1 MSVLNFHKKKKD
13 FLDWHSF
20 IVSLPFNTKHALAS
34 FRHNGTGAPW
44 NWWAH
49 EELDAL
55 QEWRWSLHVVGD
67 RCCIYIWRIV
77 HGNMVVC
84 FLFLLHEQ
92 GILRMS
98 AISIVIAILAFTSLS
113 NLLVLNNNAEVPP
126 CSVPWQHGNGHS
138 PNHDQEILLPAVTD
152 WKVWTKTLDASWSWV
167 VWLNVSLLQL
177 SRRLVQLIQNRLVHF
192 LDLYWRD
199 LHAVDGNWNGSNCR
213 RLIIIKIS
221 TPRWGEF
228 SDATHPN
235 WHSIMWS
242 CTGWWSICQV

>member
-1 MSVLNFHKKKKD
+1 MKL
-13 FLDWHSF
+13 
-20 IVSLPFNTKHALAS
+20 VST
-34 FRHNGTGAPW
+34 
-44 NWWAH
+44 
-49 EELDAL
+49 
-55 QEWRWSLHVVGD
+55 WRVGRIAGVMLIFACCWRPMLHLHLKNRAWKYGS
-67 RCCIYIWRIV
+67 
-77 HGNMVVC
+77 
-84 FLFLLHEQ
+84 LFLIPVTWTRDLEDECN
-92 GILRMS
+92 LYS
-98 AISIVIAILAFTSLS
+98 DCNISFHFSS
-113 NLLVLNNNAEVPP
+113 KLLVLNNNAEVPP

-138 PNHDQEILLPAVTD
+138 PNHDQEILLAAVTD

-242 CTGWWSICQV
+242 CTRWWSICQV